1 MTLNVYSAWIHCLC
15 DLGNGY
21 DSHIKD
27 IVVEISYRRKH
38 LGYIPLIKKRK
49 MIFIPLITCFFSWP
63 HLSTGIVFKTASNS
77 WPSILPEVPLI
88 NDFFTPSLLAI
99 SWRDNW
105 FTCLNC
111 TFYKYL
117 CESCSSHAV
126 ALERKESVG
135 VARVTSIHHPTVRA
149 PGSECPFWLPSNSQM
164 QNPSKFI
171 QQLAR
176 KMVEQ
181 VVISSQLRP
190 ISAMFC
196 NIPTKQFPSCLEY

>member
-1 MTLNVYSAWIHCLC
+1 MTLNVYNAWIHCLC

-149 PGSECPFWLPSNSQM
+149 PGSECPVLTAF
-164 QNPSKFI
+164 
-171 QQLAR
+171 QQSDA
-176 KMVEQ
+176 KSIKVY
-181 VVISSQLRP
+181 
-190 ISAMFC
+190 SAIGKE
-196 NIPTKQFPSCLEY
+196 NGGTSCD